1 MNRKVDFVCFARQ
14 RQLHC
19 YYNTATFVWILSD
32 PVNPRGQRS
41 DIRSPVGYNEPEPTL
56 SRVSRLL
63 SSVNTFECATIT
75 DFNPFA
81 VKYTPTVAE
90 SHVRCSEP
98 DPQLYRPSS
107 PCLPMSISGLSW
119 RRQRWMKNEWVQLLP
134 FPPWSPRTV
143 NLLFFFFFYYSLIYF
158 FFLSKHL
165 FLCENVHI
173 FLFVL

>member
-14 RQLHC
+14 RQLHR

-41 DIRSPVGYNEPEPTL
+41 DILSPVSYNEPEPTL
-56 SRVSRLL
+56 SWESRLL
-63 SSVNTFECATIT
+63 STVNTFECATIT

-81 VKYTPTVAE
+81 VKHTPTVAE

-119 RRQRWMKNEWVQLLP
+119 RRLRWMKNEFSFSHFLLEVP
-134 FPPWSPRTV
+134 ALSTCSSSSSFIIH
-143 NLLFFFFFYYSLIYF
+143 LFFYLNIYF
-158 FFLSKHL
+158 FVKM
-165 FLCENVHI
+165 CI
-173 FLFVL
+173 FPY